1 MENYG
6 KYSWSIQMKEHPRS
20 WMFLMRSIISIKVEI
35 HFSYS
40 TLTESSREKLQSTI
54 VEISF
59 IYPYFLC
66 YYLHAA
72 QHILCIP
79 NFLVDYTAGFLI
91 FDGVIVNFPCH
102 TENLLFSAE
111 NLYVFWV

>member
-1 MENYG
+1 
-6 KYSWSIQMKEHPRS
+6 MKEHPRS
-20 WMFLMRSIISIKVEI
+20 WMFLMRSIISIK
-35 HFSYS
+35 
-40 TLTESSREKLQSTI
+40 

-79 NFLVDYTAGFLI
+79 DFLVDYTAGFLI